1 MNSNNLPTLAKESIW
16 DKIKRFFV
24 KVKKQ
29 VETNNYIVPEEK
41 KITSNNINNNNSLN
55 ELKLINKP
63 NKTLED
69 LQSLIRS
76 NQIKE
81 EDLSDKERIEL
92 RKLYE
97 NQIMSLR
104 KSIREYKHKI
114 IGLKNKNVKK
124 YLSNII

>member
-69 LQSLIRS
+69 LQYLIRS

-81 EDLSDKERIEL
+81 EDLSEKERLEL

-97 NQIMSLR
+97 SQIMALR

-124 YLSNII
+124 VFE

>member
-1 MNSNNLPTLAKESIW
+1 M
-16 DKIKRFFV
+16 
-24 KVKKQ
+24 
-29 VETNNYIVPEEK
+29 
-41 KITSNNINNNNSLN
+41 TSNNINNNNSLN
-55 ELKLINKP
+55 DLKLINKP

-69 LQSLIRS
+69 LQYLIRS

-81 EDLSDKERIEL
+81 EDLSEKERLEL

-97 NQIMSLR
+97 SQIMALR

-124 YLSNII
+124 VFE